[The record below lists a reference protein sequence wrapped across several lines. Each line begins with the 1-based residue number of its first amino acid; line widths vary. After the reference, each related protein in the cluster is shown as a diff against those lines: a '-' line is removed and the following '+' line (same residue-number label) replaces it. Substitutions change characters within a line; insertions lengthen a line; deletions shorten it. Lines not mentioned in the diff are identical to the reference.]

1 MRHYCGTDNS
11 NCYIQCRIIWYIVNK
26 PVTTSLNCGLTKIIS
41 IRNEIPMTAISAMI
55 KLPFY
60 ECQDAAG
67 IKKKCIK
74 HSN

>member
-1 MRHYCGTDNS
+1 
-11 NCYIQCRIIWYIVNK
+11 VNK